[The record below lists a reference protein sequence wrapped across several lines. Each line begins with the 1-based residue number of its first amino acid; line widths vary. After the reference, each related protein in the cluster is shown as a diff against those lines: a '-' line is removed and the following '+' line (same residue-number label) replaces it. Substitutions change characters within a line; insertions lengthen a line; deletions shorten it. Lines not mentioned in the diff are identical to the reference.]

1 MALENIIKT
10 IITQIGSIV
19 KIDYI
24 DVRDISAIALP
35 NQLNQVPASGVVL
48 FAGKSWKNL
57 EMLNNCKLIL
67 DEENTNQGDLYSV
80 GISGSSMLEPTE
92 AAKLSRLLR
101 ARVALKI
108 TDGNG
113 INYLVGNKTEFLKF
127 SFKTDTGESRSVAK
141 LVEITCKGNLTNG
154 LIQLI

>member
-1 MALENIIKT
+1 MALTNIIKT

-24 DVRDISAIALP
+24 DVRDISAIGKPSPL
-35 NQLNQVPASGVVL
+35 NQLPSSGVVL
-48 FAGKSWKNL
+48 VGGKTWKNL
-57 EMLNNCKLIL
+57 DILNNCQLTE
-67 DEENTNQGDLYSV
+67 DEENNNQGDLYTIAIE
-80 GISGSSMLEPTE
+80 GATMLAPTE
-92 AAKLSRLLR
+92 AAKLSRLLK

-113 INYLVGNKTEFLKF
+113 FVYLVGNKTEFFKF
-127 SFKTDTGESRSVAK
+127 SFKTDTGQSRSVAK
-141 LVEITCKGNLTNG
+141 LIEFKCTGALTSG